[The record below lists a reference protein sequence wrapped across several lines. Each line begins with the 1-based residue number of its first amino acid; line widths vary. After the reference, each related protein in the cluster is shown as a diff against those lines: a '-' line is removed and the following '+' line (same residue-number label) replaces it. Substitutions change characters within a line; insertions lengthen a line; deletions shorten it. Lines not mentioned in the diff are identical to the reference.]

1 MLDFWHYIIYIYI
14 YDLQYAEYRIFLVIR
29 NLSIIPK
36 QKDSVFILI
45 IFFMDLSGI
54 IYYLEFYFLSFTFF
68 SGLV

>member
-68 SGLV
+68 LV